1 MKIITF
7 IARLIA
13 STFPG
18 SVNVEALT
26 PWHGW
31 ADFVVNADMSLGMG
45 WGATPEEAE
54 QKALKAGRKKSLSC
68 AEVAALT
75 YVPTNRV
82 ALVCCRHDEMA
93 YVVGIGGT
101 NEDAVSKAE
110 AFADGQGWGRCS
122 VRELYSAR
130 TGFKS

>member
-1 MKIITF
+1 MKVITF
-7 IARLIA
+7 IAWLIA

-18 SVNVEALT
+18 SVDVEALT

-31 ADFVVNADMSLGMG
+31 AAFVVNAEMSMGMG
-45 WGATPEEAE
+45 WGRTPEEAE
-54 QKALKAGRKKSLSC
+54 QKSLIACRKKSLTC

-75 YVPTNRV
+75 DVSTSRV
-82 ALVCCRHDEMA
+82 ALVCCRHDGMA
-93 YVVGIGGT
+93 CVVGIGGT
-101 NEDAVSKAE
+101 NEDAVSIAE
-110 AFADGQGWGRCS
+110 TFADGQGWGRCS